1 MGQTVPLREVV
12 AARPKDRVV
21 GEGLGP
27 SSGQDRAGEAGVGC
41 RLRCPQPQRRRG
53 RRPRPRLVANGRH
66 AGGACPRHHRCSF
79 STEYLL
85 FLFAPKEEASPL
97 STRRLSSFCAP
108 RCDIPSKSATSELL
122 TDSIPSMC
130 ESAFRSDAERL
141 SELFPPLS
149 ELLAWLSELLGGSTG
164 HFIARIS

>member
-1 MGQTVPLREVV
+1 M
-12 AARPKDRVV
+12 
-21 GEGLGP
+21 
-27 SSGQDRAGEAGVGC
+27 
-41 RLRCPQPQRRRG
+41 
-53 RRPRPRLVANGRH
+53 
-66 AGGACPRHHRCSF
+66 
-79 STEYLL
+79 
-85 FLFAPKEEASPL
+85 

-149 ELLAWLSELLGGSTG
+149 ELLAWLSELLGVPPGISLLESAESRRKTPISECACASASAAPATRSEGTFSCRSTRLTQKNAANGYGSSPSWK
-164 HFIARIS
+164 ARMAAM